1 MTNKPM
7 MVRFFSVALGLL
19 VVPFALSQSDVL
31 RTVAEE
37 TGWQKTSTYAD
48 VVSFCERL
56 NKSSPVVRL
65 SELGVSHE
73 GRKLP
78 LVIIADP
85 PVADAEAARKTGKLL
100 VFVLANIHAGEV
112 DGKEAILAFARDV
125 ATGGERPL
133 LEHLVFAI
141 APIFNADGNERFGDH
156 RPGQAGPPLVGTR
169 ANAQSLDLN
178 RDFVKLE
185 TPEVRALVRT
195 LTQWEPAV
203 FVDLHTTNG
212 SFHRY
217 TLTFEGGGSPAGDAR
232 LVAFTRDRLLPT
244 VSKRMESSTGY
255 KSTFYGNFA
264 DGRTKWE
271 TVPPTPR
278 YGFHYAGLRNCLSIL
293 SESYSYAPFPERVG
307 ASKAFVREIARF
319 SAEHRNAVLELLAA
333 ARGDAVRDPVPTDAV
348 VLRHKEAP
356 LSEPKTILGF
366 VEEMKEGKRRPT
378 PTKTAKDY
386 PVVYMG
392 GATPTLSVRRPF
404 AYLFPPLP
412 RVVENLQRHGVQIEE
427 LTEPLDASFDVYR
440 VEKITRGRLFQGHQA
455 TTVEAVVRQERRTLP
470 AGWIVVRTSQPLG
483 RLAAYLLEPQSSD
496 GLVQWN
502 FFDGEINEGKD
513 FPVVRL
519 VESRE
524 VKAKPASVN

>member
-1 MTNKPM
+1 MS
-7 MVRFFSVALGLL
+7 RAYSLAFGLL
-19 VVPFALSQSDVL
+19 ISPFALSQGDSL
-31 RTVAEE
+31 KTVAEE
-37 TGWQKTSTYAD
+37 TGWQKTSKYAD
-48 VVSFCERL
+48 VVSFCEQL
-56 NKSSPVVRL
+56 AKASPVVRL
-65 SELGVSHE
+65 SEMGVSHE

-78 LVIIADP
+78 LVILADP
-85 PVADAEAARKTGKLL
+85 PVADADAAKRSGKLI

-125 ATGGERPL
+125 AAAGERPL

-156 RPGQAGPPLVGTR
+156 RPEQAGPPLVGTR

-203 FVDLHTTNG
+203 FIDLHTTNG

-244 VSKRMESSTGY
+244 VSKRMESRAGY

-264 DGRTKWE
+264 AGRTRWE

-278 YGFHYAGLRNCLSIL
+278 YGFHYAGLRNCVSIL
-293 SESYSYAPFPERVG
+293 SESYSYAPFPERVA
-307 ASKAFVREIARF
+307 ASKAFVREIAHF
-319 SAEHRNAVLELLAA
+319 TDEHRKTIHEMLAA
-333 ARGDAVRDPVPTDAV
+333 ARAEAVRDPAPTDAI
-348 VLRHKEAP
+348 VLRHKESP
-356 LSEPKTILGF
+356 LAEPKAILGF
-366 VEEMKEGKRRPT
+366 VEETKEDKRRPT
-378 PTKTAKDY
+378 QTRTPKEY
-386 PVVYMG
+386 PITYMG

-412 RVVENLQRHGVQIEE
+412 RLVENLGRHGVQVEK
-427 LTEPLDASFDVYR
+427 LTEPFEASLDVYR

-455 TTVEAVVRQERRTLP
+455 TTVDAVVRQERKQLP
-470 AGWIVVRTSQPLG
+470 TGSIIVRTTQPLG

-502 FFDGEINEGKD
+502 FFDGEINESKD

-519 VESRE
+519 VEPQELKSIAAP
-524 VKAKPASVN
+524 AK